1 MHDALL
7 GYLMIILQK
16 ILKWMTVKIIDY
28 YLRLRIFIE
37 DQVKSV
43 PTPLIVKI

>member
-1 MHDALL
+1 MFDALL

-28 YLRLRIFIE
+28 YLHLRTFID

-43 PTPLIVKI
+43 LTSNS